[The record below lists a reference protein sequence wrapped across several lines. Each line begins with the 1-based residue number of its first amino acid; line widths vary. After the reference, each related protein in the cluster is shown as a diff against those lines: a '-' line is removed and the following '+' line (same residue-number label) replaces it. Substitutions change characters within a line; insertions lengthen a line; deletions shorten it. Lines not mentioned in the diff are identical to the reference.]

1 MMHLSEGYGQVGK
14 GYGGKEIGRKEERN
28 ESCGRVEEKV
38 SRGRIEEK
46 VSRGRVEEV
55 SRGRVEEVS
64 RGKVEEKVSRG
75 RVEDKVSHGRV
86 EEKVSHGRVE
96 EKVSRGKV
104 EEKVS
109 RGKVEEKVSRG
120 RVEEKFNIA
129 ICFPGPWVKLSGG
142 TMFKSCTLLLQKGS
156 GDMKIGAIR
165 YLTLLLVLNCGH
177 GSKKTPKSALSGL
190 LCASLNFI
198 DAANSLSPEL
208 TLRPAGV
215 VDNKPVNSSYLR
227 YATLPREIVCT
238 ENLTP
243 WKKLLPCDSKDT
255 SCSKMAVE
263 LRQTVSL
270 VYDIVIVGAG
280 SQDWSL
286 RKLFGMGLGGACP
299 LATMSNIYID
309 ITSNKTETPFQLV
322 PPAPAVTTSIRGG
335 YETILAV
342 YDVKSLKISSMFN
355 VAVVHTQIPQ
365 VFNINS
371 PPVIFANRYIVGY
384 GQERGGIVTKIHN
397 NHWKSLD
404 IVYLENIPWFLP
416 VYFHTLKIVANGKEI
431 KPVMKRYIPGKERT
445 RPYYLE
451 VALKLP
457 GRSVTEISIDFDYV
471 FLKWQEYPPDAN
483 HGFYIGSAIIT
494 ALLPVGKNYTGLPQD
509 GSTITSRLRLKD
521 NESQSGPLL
530 WIKTKI
536 SALRGV
542 VQEKV
547 LK

>member
-1 MMHLSEGYGQVGK
+1 MLSLMIILLVFCMYITFGISQKDYFD
-14 GYGGKEIGRKEERN
+14 EE
-28 ESCGRVEEKV
+28 
-38 SRGRIEEK
+38 
-46 VSRGRVEEV
+46 
-55 SRGRVEEVS
+55 
-64 RGKVEEKVSRG
+64 
-75 RVEDKVSHGRV
+75 
-86 EEKVSHGRVE
+86 
-96 EKVSRGKV
+96 
-104 EEKVS
+104 
-109 RGKVEEKVSRG
+109 
-120 RVEEKFNIA
+120 
-129 ICFPGPWVKLSGG
+129 
-142 TMFKSCTLLLQKGS
+142 LLLKPLPS
-156 GDMKIGAIR
+156 GHVYAYFQFTTLWDVDPQVTSFQHCHLFPRALGEIVGRYNVQELHITLTEGLWRYENWGYPVFDAAPGAELWAWFKEDTQNVDGAWKE
-165 YLTLLLVLNCGH
+165 LTG
-177 GSKKTPKSALSGL
+177 ALSGL

-384 GQERGGIVTKIHN
+384 GQERGGIVTKIHI
-397 NHWKSLD
+397 NHWKSLN

-509 GSTITSRLRLKD
+509 GSTITSSFNATREGYLVQLRTETLIITLPTPDFSMPYNVICLACTVVALAFGPLHNITTKRLRLKD